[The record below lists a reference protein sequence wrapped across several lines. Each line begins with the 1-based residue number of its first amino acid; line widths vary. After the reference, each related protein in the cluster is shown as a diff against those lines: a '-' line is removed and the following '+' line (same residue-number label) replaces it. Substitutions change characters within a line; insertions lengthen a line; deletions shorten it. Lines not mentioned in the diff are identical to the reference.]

1 MEMRKIKI
9 FDTTLRDGEQS
20 PGCSMHLG
28 EKLDIAEAL
37 DAMGVD
43 VIEAGFPASSESEF
57 VAVKEIAAVCKRA
70 TVAVLCR
77 CCKDD
82 IDKGYLAI
90 KSAEHKRL
98 HIFIA
103 TSPIHLQHKLKIDEQ
118 TCLDIID
125 THTRYAV
132 SLLDDVEF
140 SFEDASRTP
149 IDFLTKATQTAVTAG
164 AKTINIP
171 DTVGYSTPNEMATI
185 ISHLKANVH
194 GIENVCISVH
204 CHNDLGLAVANS
216 LSAAKAGANQI
227 ECTVNGIGER
237 AGNAPVEEI
246 AMALKTRGDIWNMT
260 SNIDTTKIYRISKLV
275 SSIVGIRLAPNKPV
289 VGANAFVHESGIHQ
303 HGILQDKATY
313 EIMNPADIGVPE
325 ETLLLG
331 KHSGKHAF
339 KNTTDEMGYALT
351 DSQIDTFFPKFKEL
365 AERKKDVSRVDIE
378 ALLFGETRRTVKR
391 LYSLKDYEIV
401 TYKNSAS
408 ALV

>member
-1 MEMRKIKI
+1 
-9 FDTTLRDGEQS
+9 
-20 PGCSMHLG
+20 
-28 EKLDIAEAL
+28 
-37 DAMGVD
+37 
-43 VIEAGFPASSESEF
+43 
-57 VAVKEIAAVCKRA
+57 
-70 TVAVLCR
+70 
-77 CCKDD
+77 
-82 IDKGYLAI
+82 
-90 KSAEHKRL
+90 
-98 HIFIA
+98 
-103 TSPIHLQHKLKIDEQ
+103 
-118 TCLDIID
+118 
-125 THTRYAV
+125 
-132 SLLDDVEF
+132 
-140 SFEDASRTP
+140 
-149 IDFLTKATQTAVTAG
+149 
-164 AKTINIP
+164 
-171 DTVGYSTPNEMATI
+171 NEMAAI
-185 ISHLKANVH
+185 ISHLRANVK

-365 AERKKDVSRVDIE
+365 AERKKDISRVDIE

-408 ALV
+408 ALVTLETDGKTLSERMTGDGPVDAAFKAISSIVGQNYKLQDYQVHAVTEGKDALGEATVKLSDGQNLMTGKGISTDVLEASLSAYINAINKILTA